1 MKSTGEP
8 EPTRGA
14 RKHVRLWTAR
24 FPSWGPRRT
33 DTAETGTGR
42 GRPHSGRR
50 RETLEAGCGTRP
62 TPSATQTQQGS
73 AVPPIRSPA
82 RATASQC
89 WFLKGE
95 AAVSARYAVRKV
107 SPGATSL
114 HCAACSFRSADVGC
128 CRLFVSPLDISFTQ
142 VSLPLKCSL
151 EFHFL
156 SLLYPTFHDAH
167 EG

>member
-1 MKSTGEP
+1 MDGKVP
-8 EPTRGA
+8 VLGA
-14 RKHVRLWTAR
+14 QKDRHCGDGDRAWKTTLREKTPDSGGRMWC
-24 FPSWGPRRT
+24 RR
-33 DTAETGTGR
+33 
-42 GRPHSGRR
+42 
-50 RETLEAGCGTRP
+50 TRP
-62 TPSATQTQQGS
+62 TPSATQKQQGS
-73 AVPPIRSPA
+73 AVPPIRSPS

-95 AAVSARYAVRKV
+95 AAGSARYAVQKV

-114 HCAACSFRSADVGC
+114 YCAACSFRSADVGC
-128 CRLFVSPLDISFTQ
+128 SRLFDSHLDISFTQ

>member
-1 MKSTGEP
+1 MDSKVP
-8 EPTRGA
+8 I
-14 RKHVRLWTAR
+14 
-24 FPSWGPRRT
+24 
-33 DTAETGTGR
+33 
-42 GRPHSGRR
+42 
-50 RETLEAGCGTRP
+50 LEAQKDRHCGDGDRVQKTTLREKTRDSGGGMWCRQTRP

-95 AAVSARYAVRKV
+95 AAGSTRYAVRKV